1 MATEVKLPR
10 LGQGMESGTIVRW
23 LKTEGDAIAK
33 GEPLYEL
40 DTDKVTQEVEADSDG
55 VLLKIVVADGEVDV
69 GTTVGIIGAQ
79 DEDVSG
85 LLAAPSDN
93 GDAPATEAPEQ
104 RGGATQEE
112 SAEQAA
118 DEPAESTEPATQA
131 STDAVSQGEAAP
143 AARVGAPRRWLRAA
157 DGEHVKASP
166 LARRIARERGVD
178 LAQITGTGPEGRV
191 IAEDVEKAEAR
202 PAVAPGAPAAA
213 PEFEVVE
220 LTKTRQT
227 IARRLTEAW
236 QAPVFQL
243 TVTADATELVATRER
258 MVELLREG
266 ETKPTVSDVLTRLV
280 ASALV
285 RHRPVNANF
294 VDGKLHRFSAANVG
308 LAVAAP
314 GGLVVPV
321 IRDADR
327 KSVLE
332 IAADRA
338 DIVSR
343 ARDGKLK
350 LDDLE
355 GGTFTI
361 SNLGMYG
368 IEQFVAVLNPPQ
380 VAILAVGSIDGS
392 PDRGRRRARDRPDDD
407 DDAHVRPPRDRRLG
421 GRRVPPRREGVRR
434 DTRVGVVASFHGHPA
449 GWAAGRQVPP
459 RHAPSRLLLARAEP
473 G

>member
-23 LKTEGDAIAK
+23 LKSEGDAVTK

-40 DTDKVTQEVEADSDG
+40 DTDKVTQEVEADSEG
-55 VLLKIVVADGEVDV
+55 VLLKIVVPDGEVDV
-69 GTTVGIIGAQ
+69 GTTVAIIGAQ
-79 DEDVSG
+79 DEDVSA
-85 LLAAPSDN
+85 LLAAAQGGN
-93 GDAPATEAPEQ
+93 GGAPA
-104 RGGATQEE
+104 
-112 SAEQAA
+112 AA
-118 DEPAESTEPATQA
+118 SP
-131 STDAVSQGEAAP
+131 AAP
-143 AARVGAPRRWLRAA
+143 AAAPTAAEAPTEPSDTVSQAASEPSAPPEAAPVVPRR
-157 DGEHVKASP
+157 DGERVKASP
-166 LARRIARERGVD
+166 LARRIARERGID
-178 LAQITGTGPEGRV
+178 LAAVVGTGPEGRV
-191 IAEDVEKAEAR
+191 IAEDVEKA
-202 PAVAPGAPAAA
+202 AVAPATAVGPAR

-220 LTKTRQT
+220 LTSTRKT

-243 TVTADATELVATRER
+243 TVTAHATQLVAARER

-294 VDGKLHRFSAANVG
+294 VDGRLHRFSTANVG

-314 GGLVVPV
+314 SGLVVPV

-338 DIVSR
+338 DLVSR
-343 ARDGKLK
+343 AREGKLK

-380 VAILAVGSIDGS
+380 VAILAVGSIEDRAAAVDGELVVMPTMTMTLTCDHRAIDGS
-392 PDRGRRRARDRPDDD
+392 EGADFLRDVK
-407 DDAHVRPPRDRRLG
+407 AYV
-421 GRRVPPRREGVRR
+421 EQ
-434 DTRVGVVASFHGHPA
+434 PA
-449 GWAAGRQVPP
+449 
-459 RHAPSRLLLARAEP
+459 LAL
-473 G
+473 